1 MLNQHDKNIH
11 LFAPIA
17 HPSQILFKLALTPR
31 SHHQIFSQTCDTPEE
46 SLRERYLL
54 STLIAPKIYVL
65 QNAIAFILCWRSHQ
79 YIIKYNGLLTVKII
93 ESKYLIIAPI

>member
-31 SHHQIFSQTCDTPEE
+31 SHHQIFSQTCDC
-46 SLRERYLL
+46 YLL
-54 STLIAPKIYVL
+54 STAIAPKIYVL
-65 QNAIAFILCWRSHQ
+65 QNAITFILCWRSHQ
-79 YIIKYNGLLTVKII
+79 QNIL
-93 ESKYLIIAPI
+93 